1 MHQYYIEVIIKQL
14 KKCNDMELLDLILTL
29 LQKS

>member
-1 MHQYYIEVIIKQL
+1 MHKYYIELIINRL
-14 KKCNDMELLDLILTL
+14 EKCNDMELLDLILTL